1 MPQSQDCAESQKRG
15 ERQVM
20 TCKVFKVVVLLTI
33 TATLLTGCKN
43 NPFMRKNDPAAA
55 QGFGGQNFGAPP
67 LSMSGGVESSVLPEP
82 IRGQQ
87 AVETGDL
94 KRIYFTYDSFSLL
107 EPAKAQLDE
116 NANWLRANP
125 NATIQIEGHCDSRGT
140 ADYNYALGQRRAD
153 AARDYL
159 IQQGINPQRVH
170 TISYGADRP
179 DDSGSSDLSHARNR
193 RVQFLI
199 YQ

>member
-1 MPQSQDCAESQKRG
+1 M
-15 ERQVM
+15 M
-20 TCKVFKVVVLLTI
+20 TCKALKIVVLLTLS
-33 TATLLTGCKN
+33 TLLLAGCKN
-43 NPFMRKNDPAAA
+43 NPFARKDPYA
-55 QGFGGQNFGAPP
+55 GSSLTNNNFGTLPP
-67 LSMSGGVESSVLPEP
+67 PISQPGGVEYSALPEP

-94 KRIYFTYDSFSLL
+94 KRIYFTFDSFSLL

-116 NANWLRANP
+116 NAAWLRANP
-125 NATIQIEGHCDSRGT
+125 QATIQIEGHCDTRGT

-159 IQQGINPQRVH
+159 ISRGIDPQRLH
-170 TISYGADRP
+170 TISYGSDRV
-179 DDSGSSDLSHARNR
+179 DDQGSDDLAHARNR
-193 RVQFLI
+193 RSQFLI

>member
-1 MPQSQDCAESQKRG
+1 
-15 ERQVM
+15 M
-20 TCKVFKVVVLLTI
+20 TCKVFKFVILLTI
-33 TATLLTGCKN
+33 SATLLTGCKN
-43 NPFMRKNDPAAA
+43 NPFMRKNNDPAAA
-55 QGFGGQNFGAPP
+55 GMNGQFGAPP
-67 LSMSGGVESSVLPEP
+67 LSMAGGVESSVLPEP

-116 NANWLRANP
+116 NANWLRANA
-125 NATIQIEGHCDSRGT
+125 NASIQIEGHCDTRGT

-159 IQQGINPQRVH
+159 IQQGINPQRLH
-170 TISYGADRP
+170 TISYGSDRP
-179 DDSGSSDLSHARNR
+179 DDADGSDLSHARNR

>member
-1 MPQSQDCAESQKRG
+1 M
-15 ERQVM
+15 M
-20 TCKVFKVVVLLTI
+20 TCKALKLVAVLTMAAMML
-33 TATLLTGCKN
+33 AGCKN
-43 NPFMRKNDPAAA
+43 NPFMRKNDP
-55 QGFGGQNFGAPP
+55 GTTLTNNNFGAPP
-67 LSMSGGVESSVLPEP
+67 LSSAPGIESSVLPEP

-94 KRIYFTYDSFSLL
+94 KRIYYTFDSHSLL
-107 EPAKAQLDE
+107 EPAKQQLDQ
-116 NANWLRANP
+116 NAEWLRAHP
-125 NATIQIEGHCDSRGT
+125 GVAIQIEGHCDTRGT

-153 AARDYL
+153 TARDYL
-159 IQQGINPQRVH
+159 IQKGIDPGRLH

-179 DDSGSSDLSHARNR
+179 DDPSNSDLAHARNR

>member
-1 MPQSQDCAESQKRG
+1 MK
-15 ERQVM
+15 
-20 TCKVFKVVVLLTI
+20 TCKVLNLVILLTLA
-33 TATLLTGCKN
+33 ATMLAGCKN
-43 NPFMRKNDPAAA
+43 NPFRKNADP
-55 QGFGGQNFGAPP
+55 GNMHGGQFGTLPP
-67 LSMSGGVESSVLPEP
+67 PITGPGGIESSVLPEP

-94 KRIYFTYDSFSLL
+94 KRIYYTFDSASLL
-107 EPAKAQLDE
+107 EPAKAQLEE
-116 NANWLRANP
+116 NAAWLRANP
-125 NATIQIEGHCDSRGT
+125 YATIQIEGHCDSRGT

-159 IQQGINPQRVH
+159 LSRGIEGHRIH

-179 DDSGSSDLSHARNR
+179 DDPGHSDLSHARNR
-193 RVQFLI
+193 RAQFLI

>member
-1 MPQSQDCAESQKRG
+1 MR
-15 ERQVM
+15 
-20 TCKVFKVVVLLTI
+20 TCKVAQLVIILTMTALLL
-33 TATLLTGCKN
+33 AGCKN
-43 NPFMRKNDPAAA
+43 NPFMKKDAA
-55 QGFGGQNFGAPP
+55 GTTLNNNNFGAPP
-67 LSMSGGVESSVLPEP
+67 PLSQPGGIESSVLPEP

-94 KRIYFTYDSFSLL
+94 KRIFFTFDSASLL
-107 EPAKAQLDE
+107 EPAKAQLDQ
-116 NANWLRANP
+116 NAAWLRANP
-125 NATIQIEGHCDSRGT
+125 NVAIQIEGHCDSRGT

-153 AARDYL
+153 IARDYL
-159 IQQGINPQRVH
+159 IQQGIASQRLH

-179 DDSGSSDLSHARNR
+179 DDNGDSDMSHARNR

>member
-1 MPQSQDCAESQKRG
+1 MK
-15 ERQVM
+15 
-20 TCKVFKVVVLLTI
+20 TCKALKLIALLAISAMVL
-33 TATLLTGCKN
+33 AGCKN
-43 NPFMRKNDPAAA
+43 NPFMRKNTQP
-55 QGFGGQNFGAPP
+55 GTSLNGSNFGTLPP
-67 LSMSGGVESSVLPEP
+67 PVQGPGGIESSVLPEP

-94 KRIYFTYDSFSLL
+94 KRIYFTFDSFSLL

-116 NANWLRANP
+116 NAAWLQANP
-125 NATIQIEGHCDSRGT
+125 QAAIQIEGHCDTRGT
-140 ADYNYALGQRRAD
+140 AEYNYALGQRRAD

-159 IQQGINPQRVH
+159 ISRGINPQRLH

-179 DDSGSSDLSHARNR
+179 DDPGASDLANARNR